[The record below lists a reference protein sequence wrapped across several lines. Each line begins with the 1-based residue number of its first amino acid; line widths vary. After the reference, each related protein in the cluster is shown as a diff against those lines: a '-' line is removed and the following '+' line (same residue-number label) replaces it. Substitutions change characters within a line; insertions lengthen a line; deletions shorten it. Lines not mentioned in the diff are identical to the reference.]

1 MNNIKI
7 ISCICF
13 IIAISGCTR
22 NKISQNENT
31 FNVLPTTNELASAN
45 YGKPINT
52 ADFESGVKNTF
63 KDPYSA
69 HVSCTAP
76 EKGWLNLT
84 DMRVYGYFS
93 ICKVNAKNG
102 FGAYTGEETAV
113 YEKSEIKT
121 SGLDVITKSNYLTM
135 CIVMGAM

>member
-1 MNNIKI
+1 M
-7 ISCICF
+7 
-13 IIAISGCTR
+13 
-22 NKISQNENT
+22 
-31 FNVLPTTNELASAN
+31 ASAN

-52 ADFESGVKNTF
+52 ANFESDVKQTF
-63 KDPYSA
+63 KNSYSA
-69 HVSCTAP
+69 HVSCTTP
-76 EKGWLNLT
+76 EKRWFNLT

-102 FGAYTGEETAV
+102 FGSYTGEETAV

>member
-1 MNNIKI
+1 
-7 ISCICF
+7 
-13 IIAISGCTR
+13 
-22 NKISQNENT
+22 
-31 FNVLPTTNELASAN
+31 
-45 YGKPINT
+45 
-52 ADFESGVKNTF
+52 VKQTF
-63 KDPYSA
+63 KNSYSA
-69 HVSCTAP
+69 HVSCTTP
-76 EKGWLNLT
+76 EKRWFNLT

-102 FGAYTGEETAV
+102 FGSYTGEETAV